1 MGNGG
6 EMYSIAGVRQTL
18 LLPSSRHA
26 PPRRRPRKTD
36 KENSIDPIVGHLRE
50 ALAALGGS
58 RPVLSVLADADVV
71 ESLSG
76 RMDSGHSV
84 VLRGVLDIQAAPG
97 TAGRP
102 ELISALS
109 VRFAALAQETADKL
123 SAIRRDIPERCGEAV
138 LGQRLQEGGWYQSDP
153 WSTTGRGSRKD
164 LRSVYL
170 LCYREL
176 LAETER
182 VLVHN
187 QSRCDHLDDLAS
199 RQWMEG
205 SLDNAERIGAC
216 LAEGLRASESERL
229 RAWRTVVA
237 RVGEDAF
244 CSCLVGK
251 WEKTGAPTRAL
262 LHQLAAKP
270 WSTPRMDGFQ
280 GFAHRLLDLV
290 QALSTTMIWLSRSR
304 WELHLRPQSAHT

>member
-1 MGNGG
+1 M
-6 EMYSIAGVRQTL
+6 E
-18 LLPSSRHA
+18 
-26 PPRRRPRKTD
+26 
-36 KENSIDPIVGHLRE
+36 KENAIDPIVGHLRE

-58 RPVLSVLADADVV
+58 RPILSTLADADVV
-71 ESLSG
+71 ESLSS
-76 RMDSGHSV
+76 RMDPGHSV
-84 VLRGVLDIQAAPG
+84 VLRGVLDTGTPPG
-97 TAGRP
+97 TQGKP
-102 ELISALS
+102 ELISALA
-109 VRFAALAQETADKL
+109 VRFDALARETADKL
-123 SAIRRDIPERCGEAV
+123 SSIRRDIPERYGEPT
-138 LGQRLQEGGWYQSDP
+138 LGQRLQEGGWYQSEP

-170 LCYREL
+170 LSFRDI

-199 RQWMEG
+199 RQWLEA
-205 SLDNAERIGAC
+205 SLDNAERVGAC

-229 RAWRTVVA
+229 RQWRNAVG

-244 CSCLVGK
+244 CTCLAGK
-251 WEKTGAPTRAL
+251 WEKTTAPSRAG
-262 LHQLAAKP
+262 LHQLAARP
-270 WSTPRMDGFQ
+270 WATPRQDGFQ